1 VSNKISA
8 KMAVSDIDEDFKR
21 TLEERKEYWNP
32 IEKGLQDLEDLL
44 RAADLDDAEPHFK
57 RLTHYL
63 DKCKDTDFEYNWN
76 ELKHSLQEPTKGF
89 KVVGDQSVVDFLDQN
104 PDYFEQAQEE
114 AANNSIPEPTK
125 KNRKSCP
132 ARFKKVDKQK
142 PPSKQHKKKEDELL
156 NECGTLNRPH
166 LVAVTKNRSGK
177 RPRFFVNID
186 GDIRALRM
194 IGNVS
199 ADGCFMT
206 ICSFKS
212 QCNCRHRVR
221 IKDRNL
227 FYKAKKRF
235 ETAPEIRHFMKED
248 DPRIFDRSSYEMIA
262 YDSNTGLT
270 MSPLKEHTCDKTSV
284 ESVIAALNS
293 EGRLGADAEEHIE
306 NEESEEDLVE
316 KGSVENEIVFSN
328 KRGTAF
334 LPHLVAVVTS
344 TQGLR
349 PKFYVNING
358 DIRYVRYNGILN
370 ADGSFVACCQSSL
383 CKSSVKIQI
392 KRKHLFEI
400 KGDHRRFNVFKTE
413 VEKLY
418 DRSSYEIIGHNSRE
432 HICERIN
439 PESVIE
445 ALKAEGRLE
454 TNVKEN
460 IQKEESEEDL
470 VENGSVEKEIVF
482 SNERGTAYLPHLVAV
497 VKSAQGKIPKFFV
510 NIDGHIRSVRYN
522 STVNSDGTFSAYCT
536 AKRQCRS
543 VLKFQI
549 LRKHL
554 YEHSVKHPRFNSLK
568 SETKHVYDRSSY
580 EIIAGTSREHTC
592 DKISPEFVIKSLK
605 DEGQL
610 PKDANISS
618 FMEGNNPDENNT
630 DAHSVIES
638 EFDLMEQETTDLVVK
653 DREGKEIILHNKRG
667 TLNQPH
673 LIAVAQSRKGRLP
686 KFYVNIEGSIRA
698 MRAST
703 LNKSAAFMAVCSATT
718 SSCPTRHKI
727 LVKQSHLINKSNPE
741 KHYLVE
747 GAKNLFD
754 RSSYEI
760 IAYDSITG
768 VAMNKLTDH
777 ICEELSLE
785 DVVKAL
791 IKEGRLDEGTSPS
804 SFGKKYRQSIP
815 TSGVDYK
822 NDKSTSSKEESM
834 ETEQVSD
841 HEEEHRS
848 RNTSREDELV
858 KEGVGEVNQPHLIAV
873 GPGKVVENRL
883 VFYVNVCN
891 KFYKMRHGTLNLK
904 GECTLV
910 CCNAQPYRGRASC
923 GAKSKLRV
931 LDDSLYT
938 QDESSMVPKFVQGAP
953 NLFNSDSYRIEM
965 YEKSHPHTCCGENIT
980 YEEIRF
986 MLSNVRIINPKRF
999 QIESGDPNCKPS
1011 EELASIESGV
1021 CMGCSRKFSETDLL
1035 IEHILK
1041 FHRCSDTYVATYA
1054 NFCFICMESHKFLK
1068 THYCDVNNS
1077 KIQTSAALKEL
1088 HIATWEIYNGEPW
1101 QSKLVNRVE
1110 ILPSKLRRSVL
1121 GNSLNEDKIFDESA
1135 KGFNCYPVESGQ
1147 CSSCHDNCETW
1158 QGLFDH
1164 LEDNRYYLCRE
1175 YYTYKGYCFICSK
1188 FYSKVSQHFND
1199 VRRGKCSSLAT
1210 ETREIHKEFQERFIF
1225 KKPEFPATP
1234 RTSTPQKKSSNSA
1247 VSCGDGSMTMLN
1259 NRGEQILLPEKCHN
1273 IESGKCSSCLEQFDS
1288 WECLVDHLRENQDC
1302 QNYCTQRYASYCFI
1316 CSRPYKNVK
1325 GHFNDI
1331 LGGKVNCSVDI
1342 RRIHRTMKPLYIP
1355 IPRLN
1360 RMVKTGKRSKKRVIQ
1375 KTQSANSSD
1384 EDESFHVRKKCRNR
1398 IGPLGMATPS
1408 PSNMKEQVIE
1418 GIITLLLL
1426 IRQRFILL
1434 KNLR

>member
-1 VSNKISA
+1 
-8 KMAVSDIDEDFKR
+8 
-21 TLEERKEYWNP
+21 
-32 IEKGLQDLEDLL
+32 
-44 RAADLDDAEPHFK
+44 
-57 RLTHYL
+57 
-63 DKCKDTDFEYNWN
+63 
-76 ELKHSLQEPTKGF
+76 
-89 KVVGDQSVVDFLDQN
+89 
-104 PDYFEQAQEE
+104 
-114 AANNSIPEPTK
+114 
-125 KNRKSCP
+125 
-132 ARFKKVDKQK
+132 
-142 PPSKQHKKKEDELL
+142 
-156 NECGTLNRPH
+156 
-166 LVAVTKNRSGK
+166 
-177 RPRFFVNID
+177 
-186 GDIRALRM
+186 
-194 IGNVS
+194 
-199 ADGCFMT
+199 
-206 ICSFKS
+206 
-212 QCNCRHRVR
+212 
-221 IKDRNL
+221 
-227 FYKAKKRF
+227 
-235 ETAPEIRHFMKED
+235 
-248 DPRIFDRSSYEMIA
+248 
-262 YDSNTGLT
+262 
-270 MSPLKEHTCDKTSV
+270 
-284 ESVIAALNS
+284 
-293 EGRLGADAEEHIE
+293 
-306 NEESEEDLVE
+306 
-316 KGSVENEIVFSN
+316 
-328 KRGTAF
+328 
-334 LPHLVAVVTS
+334 
-344 TQGLR
+344 
-349 PKFYVNING
+349 
-358 DIRYVRYNGILN
+358 
-370 ADGSFVACCQSSL
+370 
-383 CKSSVKIQI
+383 
-392 KRKHLFEI
+392 
-400 KGDHRRFNVFKTE
+400 
-413 VEKLY
+413 
-418 DRSSYEIIGHNSRE
+418 
-432 HICERIN
+432 
-439 PESVIE
+439 
-445 ALKAEGRLE
+445 
-454 TNVKEN
+454 
-460 IQKEESEEDL
+460 
-470 VENGSVEKEIVF
+470 
-482 SNERGTAYLPHLVAV
+482 
-497 VKSAQGKIPKFFV
+497 
-510 NIDGHIRSVRYN
+510 
-522 STVNSDGTFSAYCT
+522 
-536 AKRQCRS
+536 
-543 VLKFQI
+543 
-549 LRKHL
+549 
-554 YEHSVKHPRFNSLK
+554 
-568 SETKHVYDRSSY
+568 
-580 EIIAGTSREHTC
+580 
-592 DKISPEFVIKSLK
+592 
-605 DEGQL
+605 
-610 PKDANISS
+610 
-618 FMEGNNPDENNT
+618 
-630 DAHSVIES
+630 
-638 EFDLMEQETTDLVVK
+638 
-653 DREGKEIILHNKRG
+653 
-667 TLNQPH
+667 
-673 LIAVAQSRKGRLP
+673 
-686 KFYVNIEGSIRA
+686 
-698 MRAST
+698 
-703 LNKSAAFMAVCSATT
+703 
-718 SSCPTRHKI
+718 
-727 LVKQSHLINKSNPE
+727 
-741 KHYLVE
+741 
-747 GAKNLFD
+747 
-754 RSSYEI
+754 
-760 IAYDSITG
+760 
-768 VAMNKLTDH
+768 
-777 ICEELSLE
+777 
-785 DVVKAL
+785 
-791 IKEGRLDEGTSPS
+791 
-804 SFGKKYRQSIP
+804 
-815 TSGVDYK
+815 
-822 NDKSTSSKEESM
+822 M

-1418 GIITLLLL
+1418 GDGKILRPFLNAITVGLKQSPRFYVTVDGRLRILRWKSFSYQKETMRLNCCHKSCINVCHIVEVKNKSLIKCRGTPEAHVDWISPEIFDIHSYSMLSHETNDHKCTVTITLEE
-1426 IRQRFILL
+1426 IRKIQRRELELQNYI
-1434 KNLR
+1434 KNQPLAHEKRITPKRSSVKSKHSKYGVLNSNDEDDDERITLEDSEDDSDGLDEESEPDSDDLMESTENSSMGSPMKPIPKKNHEEISKTDDLTTKNVLNPVTPLSDDDDMEDVQPKTIEPKEAIPKKFQYSSASSDTDNPDNPSMSM